1 MFCMQCGKQLP
12 DDAKFC
18 SACGARITSAPRT
31 AAPTRSPSR
40 PAAPQTPARPATP
53 QSGARPVTPQAPART
68 AAPGRPS
75 APTPN
80 PTRPAAPNPTRPA
93 APQTPTRSTAPAQN
107 TSANTQSS
115 QSAQGA
121 QKKTNPLLV
130 ILVCIAVYFIFRY
143 IGGSFAGTLGARTID
158 DTPFAAATGESFSEI
173 LPDGYSASG
182 FNVTPSGYAAYV
194 KEDSDGMIYLM
205 EFGYEEDLVKEI
217 ITTIFVPTS
226 DWGDSEIG
234 VFLTNANATIQEL
247 QQEHLFTSGRASV
260 VGDYEYAY
268 VKIQMKNMDIKY
280 NIDAAVEEELI
291 TVSADTD
298 TLSMY
303 QTEQMLKADGYAKK

>member
-18 SACGARITSAPRT
+18 SACGARITAAPRT

-40 PAAPQTPARPATP
+40 PATP
-53 QSGARPVTPQAPART
+53 QSSTRPVTPQAPGRT

-93 APQTPTRSTAPAQN
+93 APQTPTRSAAPAQN
-107 TSANTQSS
+107 TSANTRNPQSG
-115 QSAQGA
+115 QTTQGA

-143 IGGSFAGTLGARTID
+143 IGGSFAGAPGSRTID

-194 KEDSDGMIYLM
+194 KEGSDGMIYLM

-217 ITTIFVPTS
+217 ITTVFVPTS

-234 VFLTNANATIQEL
+234 AFLTNANATIQEL
-247 QQEHLFTSGRASV
+247 QQEHLFTSGKASV

-303 QTEQMLKADGYAKK
+303 QTEQMLKEDGYAKK